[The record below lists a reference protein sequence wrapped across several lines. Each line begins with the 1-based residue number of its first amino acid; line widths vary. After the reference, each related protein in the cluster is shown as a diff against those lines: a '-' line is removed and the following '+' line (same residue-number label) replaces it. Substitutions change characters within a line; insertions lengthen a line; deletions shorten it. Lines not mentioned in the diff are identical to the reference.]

1 MPEPVTRPE
10 SAGLASQLRAEACQ
24 GLHAVTALIP
34 LRQCSPYLEP
44 VAGLVPKDAADVSLL
59 PAPAFSAVLGFE
71 GMTK

>member
-44 VAGLVPKDAADVSLL
+44 VAGLVPEDAADVS
-59 PAPAFSAVLGFE
+59 
-71 GMTK
+71 